1 MKKNRMIAVVLVLIL
16 AVSILAGCGAKSQA
30 TMEYAM
36 YADNAMA
43 AEAPAAMKEEA
54 SMDRGALA
62 AGGNDG
68 IAQIPQNRK
77 WIITVHLNA
86 ETDDLDALTAA
97 LNEKIAQLG
106 GYVEDQNI
114 YNGSTYSSSRRYRS
128 ANWTV
133 RIPAADVDRFT
144 QDVSAVANVVSN
156 SKSLQDITLSYT
168 TTENRLKALTTE
180 ETRLLEL
187 LAKAENM
194 SDLLE
199 IESRLT
205 EVRYELENYGSQLK
219 LYDNQVDYATI
230 YLSISE
236 VQEYTPVE
244 EPTFLERITKGFT
257 SSLKGVSE
265 GAVDV
270 VVFLVANLP
279 YLVVYGLILFAA
291 VKLLVRY
298 RRSKPA
304 REAKRLHR
312 EEMKLQKK
320 QEKLKKKQK
329 SLGDNTENTE

>member
-1 MKKNRMIAVVLVLIL
+1 MKKNRIIAFALTLIL
-16 AVSILAGCGAKSQA
+16 AASILAGCGAKSQS
-30 TMEYAM
+30 TMEYAV
-36 YADNAMA
+36 YADNAIA
-43 AEAPAAMKEEA
+43 AESPAAMKEEA
-54 SMDRGALA
+54 AMDRGALA

-68 IAQIPQNRK
+68 IAQVPENRK
-77 WIITVHLNA
+77 WIITVNLSA

-106 GYVEDQNI
+106 GYVEDQHV
-114 YNGSTYSSSRRYRS
+114 YNGSTYSSSRRYRNAS
-128 ANWTV
+128 WTV
-133 RIPAADVDRFT
+133 RIPAADVDQFT

-187 LAKAENM
+187 LAQAENM

-257 SSLKGVSE
+257 NSLKGVGE

-270 VVFLVANLP
+270 MVFIIANLP

-291 VKLLVRY
+291 VKFIVRY

-312 EEMKLQKK
+312 EELKLRKK
-320 QEKLKKKQK
+320 QERLEKKQK
-329 SLGDNTENTE
+329 SIDENTENNK

>member
-1 MKKNRMIAVVLVLIL
+1 MKKNRIIAFALTLIL
-16 AVSILAGCGAKSQA
+16 AASILAGCGAKSQS
-30 TMEYAM
+30 TMEYAV
-36 YADNAMA
+36 YADNAIA

-54 SMDRGALA
+54 AMDRGALA
-62 AGGNDG
+62 AGGNYG
-68 IAQIPQNRK
+68 IAQVPENRK
-77 WIITVHLNA
+77 WIITVNLNA

-97 LNEKIAQLG
+97 LNEKISQLG
-106 GYVEDQNI
+106 GYVEDQHV
-114 YNGSTYSSSRRYRS
+114 YNGSTYSSSRRYRNAS
-128 ANWTV
+128 WTV
-133 RIPAADVDRFT
+133 RIPAADVDQFT

-187 LAKAENM
+187 LAQAENM

-257 SSLKGVSE
+257 NSLKGVGE

-270 VVFLVANLP
+270 VVFIIANLP

-291 VKLLVRY
+291 VKLIVRY

-304 REAKRLHR
+304 REDKRLHR
-312 EEMKLQKK
+312 EELKLRKK
-320 QEKLKKKQK
+320 QERLEKKQK
-329 SLGDNTENTE
+329 SIDENTENNK